1 MCKCVRA
8 CAWVCGCVGVF
19 WKIEIVDVFDRKIV
33 CKSTELECLYL
44 VCDNGEQRYRRKR
57 VKRERETRE
66 RETET
71 YCFFAVISD
80 G

>member
-33 CKSTELECLYL
+33 CKSTECLYL